1 MKQRSQ
7 EIFNKNDELK
17 VIVLTKRLIK
27 HTMKL
32 TNNSERYPKKSTIYS
47 CWPNAEDRYW
57 NIQAFNESQLFKYQ
71 YKSPIRQTA
80 ALPIWSGLYVWYS
93 LTLYWTFAWWKLH
106 KRQKLWILGQTG
118 YGCKK
123 NDTVLEECRQ

>member
-47 CWPNAEDRYW
+47 C
-57 NIQAFNESQLFKYQ
+57 
-71 YKSPIRQTA
+71 
-80 ALPIWSGLYVWYS
+80 
-93 LTLYWTFAWWKLH
+93 
-106 KRQKLWILGQTG
+106 
-118 YGCKK
+118 
-123 NDTVLEECRQ
+123 